1 MGSYEI
7 YVCWFWHGF
16 CSWFDPSFST
26 IRKVSPQHSLELNI
40 RILQLSLLQLWRRK
54 ATWTYIYIPIYIHIY
69 CHSIYYH
76 IFAYRFSCH
85 GVGHSERSFK
95 KNLGID
101 GGPCGNFPD
110 RSILA
115 DQGVE
120 LGLPTSVSQQ
130 CRKAE
135 QSHLSHLSHA
145 TLYEAKA
152 PPKKNSN
159 KVTAFCG
166 RSETTEK
173 SSQLLKPLESPI
185 GFPFSLACRADT
197 PCRAM
202 DGALPHVHVNGK
214 RCRLGL
220 ARAALDLAQL
230 GGSSWGAHRSAAQ
243 NLATCTTRM
252 AARGGGS
259 EILTKG
265 VLGILRVDVPMMQWL
280 CIFLSAWCIS
290 SLSLYI
296 FFIWFC
302 M

>member
-26 IRKVSPQHSLELNI
+26 IRKVSPQHSLELNG

-54 ATWTYIYIPIYIHIY
+54 ATWTYIYIYLFIYIYTATAYIIIYLHIDF
-69 CHSIYYH
+69 HVTVLDIPNAPS
-76 IFAYRFSCH
+76 
-85 GVGHSERSFK
+85 

-110 RSILA
+110 RSIFA

-120 LGLPTSVSQQ
+120 LGLP
-130 CRKAE
+130 
-135 QSHLSHLSHA
+135 A
-145 TLYEAKA
+145 TWAMPLCTKPKP
-152 PPKKNSN
+152 PPKKNSH

-252 AARGGGS
+252 ATGGGGS

-265 VLGILRVDVPMMQWL
+265 VLWILRVDVPMMQWL

-290 SLSLYI
+290 SLSLYF

>member
-1 MGSYEI
+1 MDI
-7 YVCWFWHGF
+7 
-16 CSWFDPSFST
+16 
-26 IRKVSPQHSLELNI
+26 
-40 RILQLSLLQLWRRK
+40 
-54 ATWTYIYIPIYIHIY
+54 YIYIPIYIHIY

-110 RSILA
+110 RSIFA

-145 TLYEAKA
+145 TLYKAKA
-152 PPKKNSN
+152 PPQKNSN

-214 RCRLGL
+214 RCRLHL

-230 GGSSWGAHRSAAQ
+230 GGSS
-243 NLATCTTRM
+243 
-252 AARGGGS
+252 
-259 EILTKG
+259 
-265 VLGILRVDVPMMQWL
+265 
-280 CIFLSAWCIS
+280 
-290 SLSLYI
+290 
-296 FFIWFC
+296 
-302 M
+302 